1 MRSSETLE
9 AGSEVISACK
19 DDWFFVKKRN
29 IIEIDRKQG
38 GEPGR
43 MVKVIMLWFV
53 VINIIGYV
61 VMSEDKNKAR
71 KRRERV
77 PEKTLFLLAAM
88 GGALGVLIAMYR
100 KRHKTRHMSFRI
112 GIPLLLLLNI
122 FLYSYFLR

>member
-1 MRSSETLE
+1 M
-9 AGSEVISACK
+9 
-19 DDWFFVKKRN
+19 
-29 IIEIDRKQG
+29 
-38 GEPGR
+38 
-43 MVKVIMLWFV
+43 WFV

>member
-1 MRSSETLE
+1 
-9 AGSEVISACK
+9 
-19 DDWFFVKKRN
+19 
-29 IIEIDRKQG
+29 
-38 GEPGR
+38 
-43 MVKVIMLWFV
+43 MLWFV

>member
-1 MRSSETLE
+1 
-9 AGSEVISACK
+9 
-19 DDWFFVKKRN
+19 
-29 IIEIDRKQG
+29 
-38 GEPGR
+38 
-43 MVKVIMLWFV
+43 
-53 VINIIGYV
+53 
-61 VMSEDKNKAR
+61 MSEDKIKAR

>member
-1 MRSSETLE
+1 
-9 AGSEVISACK
+9 
-19 DDWFFVKKRN
+19 
-29 IIEIDRKQG
+29 
-38 GEPGR
+38 
-43 MVKVIMLWFV
+43 MVKVVMLWFV

-61 VMSEDKNKAR
+61 VMSEDKIKAR